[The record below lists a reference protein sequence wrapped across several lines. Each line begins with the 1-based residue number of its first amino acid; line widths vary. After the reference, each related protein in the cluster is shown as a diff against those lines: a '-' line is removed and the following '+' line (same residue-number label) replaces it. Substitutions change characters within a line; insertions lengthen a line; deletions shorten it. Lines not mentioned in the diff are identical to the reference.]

1 MQRAQINVPEYHA
14 LRRKS
19 NAPKIAPMY
28 RENHTVQH
36 EKKRRNMC
44 RTMVAPWSRVCNAA
58 RNNRWWSNTGR
69 RPVQNPQDKSLAF
82 PWHKRQNKLLKYVDP
97 IHQTCA
103 SVGNYRFFETKHCGV
118 NKNAPVV
125 RGVRGK
131 EKSAMSGEHCKCQE
145 LQCVHVEWHCEEKAF
160 LEQNR
165 AKTAPQIDAIDFWTA
180 TKSNHAIKQPFLHLQ
195 SSSFAQ
201 RVLLKQIDLFNGS
214 KHCSQSIHGPKQ
226 IHWSVSER
234 LVTMKI
240 LADSI
245 NTGKTLCKREIKWP
259 TNMYNV
265 TSNKHSHNSQKQLG
279 HTWHKIRFSTNT
291 ANNWRSS
298 NKKTLPQTHWPNWT

>member
-1 MQRAQINVPEYHA
+1 MRW
-14 LRRKS
+14 
-19 NAPKIAPMY
+19 KIAPMY

-69 RPVQNPQDKSLAF
+69 RPVQNPQDKYLAF

-103 SVGNYRFFETKHCGV
+103 SVGNYCFFETKHCGV

-165 AKTAPQIDAIDFWTA
+165 AKTAPQIDAIDFRTA
-180 TKSNHAIKQPFLHLQ
+180 TKSNHTIKQLFLHLQ

-226 IHWSVSER
+226 IHWSVIACDYEHPCGFNQHWKDIVQTWNQMTNQHVQRDKQQTLTQKSETIGTYMAQNPF
-234 LVTMKI
+234 L
-240 LADSI
+240 
-245 NTGKTLCKREIKWP
+245 
-259 TNMYNV
+259 
-265 TSNKHSHNSQKQLG
+265 NKHCKQL
-279 HTWHKIRFSTNT
+279 TLVQKKNIATNT
-291 ANNWRSS
+291 L
-298 NKKTLPQTHWPNWT
+298 T

>member
-1 MQRAQINVPEYHA
+1 MRW
-14 LRRKS
+14 
-19 NAPKIAPMY
+19 KIAPMY

-69 RPVQNPQDKSLAF
+69 RPVQNQQDKYLAF

-131 EKSAMSGEHCKCQE
+131 EKSAMSGEHAN
-145 LQCVHVEWHCEEKAF
+145 EW
-160 LEQNR
+160 
-165 AKTAPQIDAIDFWTA
+165 A
-180 TKSNHAIKQPFLHLQ
+180 TK
-195 SSSFAQ
+195 
-201 RVLLKQIDLFNGS
+201 
-214 KHCSQSIHGPKQ
+214 CSPRQ
-226 IHWSVSER
+226 
-234 LVTMKI
+234 I
-240 LADSI
+240 LAFKMFSSRSPKLELSTHH
-245 NTGKTLCKREIKWP
+245 NWSCWLPAQAEKGK
-259 TNMYNV
+259 
-265 TSNKHSHNSQKQLG
+265 
-279 HTWHKIRFSTNT
+279 
-291 ANNWRSS
+291 
-298 NKKTLPQTHWPNWT
+298 